1 MQTINQH
8 SDKKAFD
15 LIRALG
21 NAYLEN
27 GENSKAID
35 KYQTVYSQGVYDKGL
50 IRNYALALAG
60 IEQTDE
66 KAKTVYRKA
75 VESDE
80 EDETLYLT
88 LSSLFI
94 KHDITSTPALRI
106 FRRALK
112 YTPPFESRLKNAI
125 EHIFLQTAENLN
137 MSEVQQTLLECSD
150 QPELLTI
157 FLSAAW
163 RGGKFD
169 ETVHI
174 LKNLFLKSDGQPLYL
189 NALCKTFLEKKSRAD
204 EVELKCTF
212 STLDIQY
219 CLKYRNPNQHA
230 IHRIKD
236 IDFNLDLKNLFFN
249 FRKGNAEAGD
259 GETFQ
264 ENQSIA
270 SLKILDELKNIP
282 IDFETSFNLSN
293 DFIAKLNDYQ
303 KKHFPQ
309 FQTTTTSLQN
319 LPNFN
324 TLAIYDVNDFS
335 NRSEISKLPFITFL
349 NLLQDECSKTKEN
362 LVLRLEN
369 GLVILSTALEKNLFH
384 AVETRAKLQHYNQ
397 LVDSTET
404 IQLKTT
410 LHHSPT
416 AFIELENQGL
426 KELRKGFKIH
436 QLSCNNDRLNR
447 KEERRTETIQNDIIV
462 SEAIV
467 HKLNSP
473 NFIKTGDYRLPYF
486 PHSHTIYKVEKTD
499 AGNSNVNLL
508 PVNSKNETP
517 IQPVETPTSEIQTN
531 NQNAV
536 RLHPVNSKN
545 SVPETKLN
553 NNGVRPKLG
562 KYEIIE
568 TLKET
573 ALTSTFKG
581 YDSQLE
587 RAVILKAY
595 KLNAFAECKDFL
607 SLRQQFY
614 EEVRKLNRIHHPNI
628 SVMYEAGEENELL
641 YLAREYVEGLSV
653 NKFLFRHGMPKLNIV
668 LELYSKICKVI
679 LFFHYQKIW
688 HKNLKPNNIFITP
701 QNEIKLLDG
710 GMMRVNCNN
719 KIAIQNPDALLYTAP
734 EQIQSQRITQT
745 CDIFQLAVSL
755 YKSLTGKHPFKART
769 IEDIKIK
776 ILTEEPAPPSAY
788 REDIPDDLDDVI
800 LKALTK
806 NPGRRFHSIQEF
818 EAELLGIY
826 NIYKAANRKNMF
838 DIF

>member
-1 MQTINQH
+1 MQTIHQH
-8 SDKKAFD
+8 SDQKAFD
-15 LIRALG
+15 LVKALG

-35 KYQTVYSQGVYDKGL
+35 KYQTLYSQGVYDKGL

-60 IEQTDE
+60 MEQTDK
-66 KAKTVYRKA
+66 KAKTVYSKA
-75 VESDE
+75 VEGDE
-80 EDETLYLT
+80 DDEMLYLT

-94 KHDITSTPALRI
+94 KHNITSTPALRI

-112 YTPPFESRLKNAI
+112 YAPPFESKLKNAI
-125 EHIFLQTAENLN
+125 EHIFRRAAENLN
-137 MSEVQQTLLECSD
+137 MPEVQQTLLECSD

-204 EVELKCTF
+204 EVGLQCTF

-236 IDFNLDLKNLFFN
+236 IDFSLDLKNLFSS
-249 FRKGNAEAGD
+249 FRKSNEEAE
-259 GETFQ
+259 GE
-264 ENQSIA
+264 ESILKNQSIS
-270 SLKILDELKNIP
+270 SLKILDDLKNIP
-282 IDFETSFNLSN
+282 VDFETGFNLNN
-293 DFIAKLNDYQ
+293 DFIAKLNGYQ
-303 KKHFPQ
+303 KKHLPQ
-309 FQTTTTSLQN
+309 FQIKTTSLQN
-319 LPNFN
+319 LPDLN
-324 TLAIYDVNDFS
+324 TLAIYEVNDFS
-335 NRSEISKLPFITFL
+335 NRSEILKLPFITFL
-349 NLLQDECSKTKEN
+349 NLLQDECSKTKGN
-362 LVLRLEN
+362 LVLRLED
-369 GLVILSTALEKNLFH
+369 GLVILSTALEQNLFH
-384 AVETRAKLQHYNQ
+384 AVETRAKLHRYNQ

-404 IQLKTT
+404 IQLKIT

-416 AFIELENQGL
+416 AFMELENHGL
-426 KELRKGFKIH
+426 KEIRKGFKIH
-436 QLSCNNDRLNR
+436 QLNGNNDRLNVN
-447 KEERRTETIQNDIIV
+447 KENQTETMLNDILV

-467 HKLNSP
+467 QKLNSSD
-473 NFIKTGDYRLPYF
+473 FVKTGDYRLPYF
-486 PHSHTIYKVEKTD
+486 PHSHAIYKIGKTD
-499 AGNSNVNLL
+499 VGNSNADPE
-508 PVNSKNETP
+508 PVNSENETP
-517 IQPVETPTSEIQTN
+517 VQPGKTSTSEIQTN
-531 NQNAV
+531 NHQTD
-536 RLHPVNSKN
+536 PEPENSTN
-545 SVPETKLN
+545 HVAETSSN
-553 NNGVRPKLG
+553 NNGVSPKLG
-562 KYEIIE
+562 KYEITE

-573 ALTSTFKG
+573 SLTSTFKG

-595 KLNAFAECKDFL
+595 KVKAFAECKDFP

-628 SVMYEAGEENELL
+628 SVMYEAGEDNERL

-653 NKFLFRHGMPKLNIV
+653 NKFLFRHGMPKLNVV
-668 LELYSKICKVI
+668 LDLYSKICKVI
-679 LFFHYQKIW
+679 LFFHRRKIW
-688 HKNLKPNNIFITP
+688 HKNLKPNNILITP

-710 GMMRVNCNN
+710 GMMRVNCDN
-719 KIAIQNPDALLYTAP
+719 KIVIPSPDALLYTAP

-755 YKSLTGKHPFKART
+755 YKSLTGKHPFKAPT
-769 IEDIKIK
+769 LDEIKIK
-776 ILTEEPAPPSAY
+776 ILTEEPVPPSAY
-788 REDIPDDLDDVI
+788 REDVPDDLDDAI

-818 EAELLGIY
+818 EAELRRIY
-826 NIYKAANRKNMF
+826 NIYKASSRKNMF